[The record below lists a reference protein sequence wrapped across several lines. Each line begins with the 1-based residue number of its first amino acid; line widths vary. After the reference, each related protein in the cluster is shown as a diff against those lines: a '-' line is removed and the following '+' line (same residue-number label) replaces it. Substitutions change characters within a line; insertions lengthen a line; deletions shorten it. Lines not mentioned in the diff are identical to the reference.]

1 MLEALHFGHFLSLEA
16 MKSQG
21 PLFIDTGDSVDQPF
35 SVWRKLTVSRVKPL
49 PLSVVG
55 GFDGRFLFPL
65 FLGRFFFR
73 RVLFGWFFGETR
85 NRKKSE
91 SEEEGK

>member
-1 MLEALHFGHFLSLEA
+1 

-21 PLFIDTGDSVDQPF
+21 PLFIDTGDPVDQPF
-35 SVWRKLTVSRVKPL
+35 SVRRKLAISRIKPL

-65 FLGRFFFR
+65 FLGRLFFR
-73 RVLFGWFFGETR
+73 RIYFRWFFCE
-85 NRKKSE
+85 NRYWKEKE
-91 SEEEGK
+91 SKEEGK